1 MIIEADEDLF
11 CQKSFL
17 TSLSK
22 NKWRGIPP
30 PFGGPGSFD
39 QPQADV
45 AAISFHYCKQVEATM
60 QEQFEIIFLPEA
72 MR

>member
-17 TSLSK
+17 TALDK

-30 PFGGPGSFD
+30 PFGGLGSFD
-39 QPQADV
+39 QPQAGV
-45 AAISFHYCKQVEATM
+45 AAIS
-60 QEQFEIIFLPEA
+60 
-72 MR
+72 